1 MSPDANKTV
10 VRRLYEEVFEAGR
23 LELADELIDPDARDA
38 RDARDRRGPARVKEV
53 ATMLRAAF
61 PDQHWDIKSLVAEH
75 DAVVM
80 RSTHSGTHHGPF
92 MGMPPT
98 GRAFRDVDHAYF
110 FELRDGK
117 ITSYHAIRDDLGMLR
132 QLGVLS

>member
-1 MSPDANKTV
+1 
-10 VRRLYEEVFEAGR
+10 
-23 LELADELIDPDARDA
+23 
-38 RDARDRRGPARVKEV
+38 
-53 ATMLRAAF
+53 MLRAAF
-61 PDQHWDIKSLVAEH
+61 PDQHWDIKSLVAEG

-80 RSTHSGTHHGPF
+80 RSTHSGTHQGLF

-110 FELRDGK
+110 FEFRDGK